1 VAPGLGWLWF
11 AIVLIVLA
19 IIMIPLSIFLVLL
32 VPLLLVGALIA

>member
-1 VAPGLGWLWF
+1 VIFLGWLWF